1 MRLTLTAEQAAF
13 QKDIRDFLDRAWPAD
28 EPYVGSKA
36 QEGRWAG
43 ALLAQGWAAYT
54 WPEEFGG
61 PGWSAVQRFLWER
74 ETGARGLPPRL
85 GGMGMMMLAPVL
97 MAYGRPDQQAEHL
110 PGILRNEV
118 EWCQGYSEPGAGS
131 DLAALAT
138 TAVAD
143 GAFYRVT
150 GEKIWTSWAHI
161 AHWMFALVR
170 TSRET
175 RRQDGITFLLID
187 MQSPGVRVDP
197 IITLDGQHT
206 INRVSLSD
214 VRVPMANR
222 VGEEG
227 RGWQVAKALL
237 THERT
242 SLTNVA
248 LSRRLVAGLWAI
260 AKERADP
267 AIARKIASAAAA
279 LEALEISEQRTLS
292 DRADP
297 GPHASFL
304 KLRGTE
310 IVQDLTSLYLEA
322 AGLHALPFLPDQA
335 WPEPFSAPVGAPWAQ
350 RETLRYFTGRTAS
363 IAGGSDEVQRD
374 IIAKRVLGL

>member
-1 MRLTLTAEQAAF
+1 MRLTLTPEQAAF
-13 QKDIRDFLDRAWPAD
+13 QAEVRAFLDRAWPAG
-28 EPYVGSKA
+28 EAYVGSKA
-36 QEGRWAG
+36 QVKRWAA

-54 WPEEFGG
+54 WPQDFGG
-61 PGWSAVQRFLWER
+61 PGWNAVQRFIWER
-74 ETGARGLPPRL
+74 ETGDRGLPPRL

-97 MAYGRPDQQAEHL
+97 MAYGRPDQQAQHL

-131 DLAALAT
+131 DLAALT
-138 TAVAD
+138 TQAILD
-143 GAFYRVT
+143 GDHYRVT

-170 TSRET
+170 TSREA

-187 MQSPGVRVDP
+187 MTSPGIRVDP
-197 IITLDGQHT
+197 IITLDGQHS
-206 INRVSLSD
+206 INRVSLED
-214 VRVPMANR
+214 VPVPIANR

-227 RGWQVAKALL
+227 EGWRVAKALL

-242 SLTNVA
+242 SLTNVG
-248 LSRRLVAGLWAI
+248 LSRRLAARLL
-260 AKERADP
+260 
-267 AIARKIASAAAA
+267 AIARERKDDALAAKVAAATIA
-279 LEALEISEQRTLS
+279 LKALEISEQRTLT
-292 DRADP
+292 DAADP

-304 KLRGTE
+304 KLRGSE
-310 IVQDLTSLYLEA
+310 IVQDLTTLYLEA
-322 AGLHALPFLPDQA
+322 AGLHAAPFLPDQA
-335 WPEPFSAPVGAPWAQ
+335 WPEPHTQPVGEPWAQ

>member
-1 MRLTLTAEQAAF
+1 MKLALTEDQAAF
-13 QKDIRDFLDRAWPAD
+13 QAEIRAFLDRAWPQS
-28 EPYVGSKA
+28 EPFVGTKA
-36 QEGRWAG
+36 QEKRWAA
-43 ALLAQGWAAYT
+43 ALLAEGWAAYT
-54 WPEEFGG
+54 WPREFGG
-61 PGWSAVQRFLWER
+61 PGWTAVQRFLWER
-74 ETGARGLPPRL
+74 ETSARGLPPRL

-110 PGILRNEV
+110 PGILCNEV

-131 DLAALAT
+131 DLASLAT
-138 TAVAD
+138 TAVED
-143 GAFYRVT
+143 GPVYRLT

-170 TSRET
+170 TRRET

-187 MQSPGVRVDP
+187 MQSPGIRVDP

-206 INRVSLSD
+206 INRVSFTD
-214 VRVPMANR
+214 VAVPIANR

-227 RGWQVAKALL
+227 RGWQLAKALL

-248 LSRRLVAGLWAI
+248 LSRRLAAGLL
-260 AKERADP
+260 
-267 AIARKIASAAAA
+267 AIARERGDLALASKTAAAAAA
-279 LEALEISEQRTLS
+279 LEALEVSEWRTLS
-292 DRADP
+292 DHADP
-297 GPHASFL
+297 GPQASFL

-310 IVQDLTSLYLEA
+310 IVQDLTTLYLEA

-335 WPEPFSAPVGAPWAQ
+335 WPEPLSAPIGEAWAQ

>member
-1 MRLTLTAEQAAF
+1 MRLTLTPEQAAF
-13 QKDIRDFLDRAWPAD
+13 QAEVRAFLDRAWPAG
-28 EPYVGSKA
+28 EAYVGSKA
-36 QEGRWAG
+36 QEKRWAA

-54 WPEEFGG
+54 WPPDFGG
-61 PGWSAVQRFLWER
+61 PGWNAVQRFIWER
-74 ETGARGLPPRL
+74 ETGDRGLPPRL

-131 DLAALAT
+131 DLAALT
-138 TAVAD
+138 TQAVLD
-143 GAFYRVT
+143 GDHYVVT

-170 TSRET
+170 TSREA

-187 MQSPGVRVDP
+187 MTSPGIRVDP
-197 IITLDGQHT
+197 IITLDGQHS
-206 INRVSLSD
+206 INRVSLED
-214 VRVPMANR
+214 VPVPIANR

-227 RGWQVAKALL
+227 QGWRVAKALL

-242 SLTNVA
+242 SLTNVG
-248 LSRRLVAGLWAI
+248 LSRRLAAGLL
-260 AKERADP
+260 
-267 AIARKIASAAAA
+267 AIAREREDAA
-279 LEALEISEQRTLS
+279 LAGKVATATIALKALEISEQRTLS
-292 DRADP
+292 DSADP

-304 KLRGTE
+304 KLRGSE
-310 IVQDLTSLYLEA
+310 IVQDLTTLYLEA
-322 AGLHALPFLPDQA
+322 AGLHAAPFLPDQA
-335 WPEPFSAPVGAPWAQ
+335 WPEPHTQPVGEPWAP